1 VPRQTIYTITANC
14 QDCYRCVRE
23 CPVKAI
29 KITGGQ
35 ARIEDNLCIKCGT
48 CVRECPQHAKTIR
61 SDIEEAKLLLAG
73 DNPVA
78 ASIAPSFV
86 AMFPTSLC
94 SRLPSALRKLGF
106 RYVAETAEGAK
117 YVADKSFQIPFPGSI
132 CTACPAVVGLVEKYY
147 PEYISELIPVVSPM
161 IAHGRIIKEQQP
173 GCAVIFIG
181 PCAAKK
187 QEILRPENIDAVDLA
202 ITFTELTD
210 WLASE
215 GIELEECSETAFDS
229 FYEIGDARLFPIQ
242 GGMLKTGSIQCD
254 GTQAD
259 VIHFSGAEDVLALF
273 ADNIDLHGKIIEPLF
288 CKGGCISGP
297 SFSSVETAGQNL
309 FTRRESVIR
318 YALGIIPLSNFVG
331 DGPVRPA
338 SDSCPLPNITYQPVF
353 VQDKQNLEEISENQ
367 INKIL
372 ERTGKIDPAN
382 QLNCGACGYKTCLE
396 NAVAVARGMA
406 EPEMCNPY
414 MRRLAMQR
422 TDRII
427 DTTPDG
433 VVVLDSELRMIKM
446 NPAFQKMFMCG
457 NGILGRRISYLV
469 NADGFESL
477 QAGTAEQYESIQTKY
492 GIKYHEILYALR
504 EEGQY
509 VGIYSDISKLNY
521 DARQLDTIK
530 QQTLMHAREFLEHQ
544 VRFAQEMAHYLG
556 KSTAQSED
564 IAKRLIDLY
573 EEGSNG

>member
-1 VPRQTIYTITANC
+1 VPRQTVYTITANC

-29 KITGGQ
+29 KVTGGQ
-35 ARIEDNLCIKCGT
+35 ARIEDDLCIKCGT

-61 SDIEEAKLLLAG
+61 SDVEEAKELLAG
-73 DNPVA
+73 DRPVA
-78 ASIAPSFV
+78 ASIAPSFA
-86 AMFPTSLC
+86 AMFPATVWH
-94 SRLPSALRKLGF
+94 RLPAALRKLGF

-117 YVADKSFQIPFPGSI
+117 YVTDKSFTTPLTGSI

-147 PEYISELIPVVSPM
+147 PEYISELMPVVSPM

-173 GCAVIFIG
+173 DCAVVFIG

-187 QEILRPENIDAVDLA
+187 QEILRPENVDAIDLA
-202 ITFTELTD
+202 LTFTELTE

-215 GIELEECSETAFDS
+215 GIELEQCSETAFDS
-229 FYEIGDARLFPIQ
+229 FYEIGEARLFPIQ
-242 GGMLKTGSIQCD
+242 GGMLKTGKIQCD

-259 VIHFSGAEDVLALF
+259 VIHISGAEDVLALF
-273 ADNIDLHGKIIEPLF
+273 ADNIDLHGKLIEPLF

-297 SFSSVETAGQNL
+297 SFAGVETTGQNVY
-309 FTRRESVIR
+309 TRRESVIR
-318 YALGIIPLSNFVG
+318 YADVETKN
-331 DGPVRPA
+331 DMA
-338 SDSCPLPNITYQPVF
+338 CPLPNITHLPIF
-353 VQDKQNLEEISENQ
+353 VQDKPNLEEISENQ

-372 ERTGKIDPAN
+372 ERTGKIDPVD

-573 EEGSNG
+573 EEG